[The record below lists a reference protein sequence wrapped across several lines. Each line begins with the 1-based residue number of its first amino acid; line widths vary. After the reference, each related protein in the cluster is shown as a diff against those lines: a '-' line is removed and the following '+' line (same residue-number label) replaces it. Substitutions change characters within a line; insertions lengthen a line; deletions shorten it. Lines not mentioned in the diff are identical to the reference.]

1 MQIAGSVVIVTGAS
15 AGIGAATARALAQ
28 RGANVV
34 LSARR
39 AERLTGLV
47 AELANYPG
55 QRLALPGDV
64 QDESYCRQLIAE
76 AVAAFGR
83 LDVLINNAGLGHRS
97 RISQID
103 SASLHAILHTN
114 LLGPLYLTQV
124 ALPQLQAQGRGQ
136 IINISNIVSRR
147 PFVDNGVYAASKAAL
162 DIISR
167 TLRLELAGSGV
178 VVTVVYPGM
187 TVTDFHASFPDRPGR
202 SNFGWMGISP
212 EWVARAIV
220 RAIERER
227 REVFI
232 TPWDWAIV
240 HFSRLWP
247 RTTDW
252 IAARMGRAW

>member
-28 RGANVV
+28 RGAHVV

-39 AERLTGLV
+39 AERLTALV
-47 AELANYPG
+47 DELAAYPG
-55 QRLALPGDV
+55 ARLALPGDV
-64 QDESYCRQLIAE
+64 QDEAYCRQL
-76 AVAAFGR
+76 VADTVTHFGR
-83 LDVLINNAGLGHRS
+83 LDILINNAGLGHRS

-103 SASLHAILHTN
+103 SASLHTILNTN
-114 LLGPLYLTQV
+114 LLGPLYLTQA
-124 ALPQLQAQGRGQ
+124 ALPQLRAQGRGQ
-136 IINISNIVSRR
+136 IINISSIVSRR
-147 PFVDNGVYAASKAAL
+147 PFADNGIYAASKAAL

-178 VVTVVYPGM
+178 VVTLVYPGM

-202 SNFGWMGISP
+202 SNFGWMGVRP

-220 RAIERER
+220 KAIERQR

-232 TPWDWAIV
+232 TPWDWAMV

-252 IAARMGRAW
+252 IAARLSRAW